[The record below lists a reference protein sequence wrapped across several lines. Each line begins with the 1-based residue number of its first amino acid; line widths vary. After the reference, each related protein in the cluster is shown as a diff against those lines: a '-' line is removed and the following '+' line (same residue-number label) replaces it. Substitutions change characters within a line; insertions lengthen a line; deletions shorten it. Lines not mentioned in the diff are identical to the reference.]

1 MRRSSYEGLAEA
13 QAGCKEGVKEEPNS
27 PWGGAS
33 DRENSHSLGRDSP
46 LGSNTRDIYS
56 SEQLVPGHGTY
67 QPYRYL
73 LIIYLWSHCCKCI
86 CDGWLNEHKRI
97 SCLELYYLD
106 FNQRVSGKIF
116 TKCFSGSFLRFP
128 DYNKSTSP
136 TSSSMSSS
144 AGRSSFESRVPDI
157 ATVPEQDSKVT
168 DLVVPQ
174 CPPPATAGVQDYAG
188 VLNVAVAQAK
198 PGMLGHHALYAPY
211 STDQTLSQWS
221 GTSSAQ
227 YPSHPHHH
235 HHLAADYGTQA
246 VHHGYHHAN
255 MADWSQY
262 PLFSYS
268 CWWSEKHHKVSRL
281 EACSASLAPKW
292 KSEKRTRS
300 LQRDRD

>member
-1 MRRSSYEGLAEA
+1 
-13 QAGCKEGVKEEPNS
+13 
-27 PWGGAS
+27 
-33 DRENSHSLGRDSP
+33 
-46 LGSNTRDIYS
+46 
-56 SEQLVPGHGTY
+56 
-67 QPYRYL
+67 
-73 LIIYLWSHCCKCI
+73 
-86 CDGWLNEHKRI
+86 
-97 SCLELYYLD
+97 
-106 FNQRVSGKIF
+106 
-116 TKCFSGSFLRFP
+116 
-128 DYNKSTSP
+128 
-136 TSSSMSSS
+136 MSST

-157 ATVPEQDSKVT
+157 ATVSEQDSKTT

-188 VLNVAVAQAK
+188 VLNVAVAQTK

-211 STDQTLSQWS
+211 SADQPLSQWS

-268 CWWSEKHHKVSRL
+268 CW
-281 EACSASLAPKW
+281 
-292 KSEKRTRS
+292 
-300 LQRDRD
+300 